1 VPTIYGSNVADSIL
15 TTACKMSSA
24 LGGTEVGVQSTFAS
38 TSLTYAEVRS
48 KGGAATPVSAIPAG
62 ATGNGWIFWP
72 GAGTYASGTW
82 TIKHT
87 HQGASRGIDT
97 TIRAFKYNS
106 TSGTYTAITNA
117 SVVTSNTT
125 AVKTTYTG
133 TTASIASVTC
143 AADEGIYF
151 ESWWHD
157 NNANVGSDNPTMFVS
172 NSGTAGVA
180 NDLEITLPTFTPAA
194 TSIVGTSQELLFDAT
209 SGTNLGE
216 NSATSQESTSDAS
229 AQAGTNTGTSQEL
242 LFDAAGSATPSSANV
257 VGTSQELLFDVT
269 SGTTSGIN
277 TATNQETLAD
287 APGLAG
293 TNTATNQLTSFTADS
308 GTTTG
313 TDTGTSQETLFGA
326 ASGTTSGVNTGTS
339 QQTLTDAP
347 GLAGTN
353 TATSQEVLFSVSSG
367 VETGTNTGTSQ
378 EALTAI
384 SGTNSGVNTG
394 LSQLFSFDATGNQLV
409 AVILPPDDLSISIA
423 GTPVDVRAAE
433 IDDAINERSTARLV
447 VRDSTGLVRLV
458 KGQQISIDHNN
469 LGKLFG
475 GVVNDADEDLLYPNV
490 EVHTTVNCADNQ
502 WYAGKRLYT
511 GKEYTRQYAGDI
523 VTDLLTVLAPEG
535 ITAKYAS
542 RRDDTL
548 AEFAQGTLT
557 NVIATDDG
565 LQLARAG
572 TTYTKTETTTSDFA
586 SGTLTDV
593 QASSNSLQITPLTAL
608 RLRGTASSSITDCF
622 TYRKIW
628 GGSSITI
635 NNGDQLFYSVWIDST
650 SPESKSGVQIYCSDG
665 TTFNNISTV
674 ADQYNIFATPQSDL
688 SLFAQDQWMDRYI
701 DLSPLAGKTIKSV
714 AVALEGNQSG
724 LYTTYFRNIQLYT
737 SGMVLRQSFFAG
749 TRQTDIQLNSV
760 GYKNVTTAVVQV
772 SSRNGSR
779 ITSSL
784 NISTVGIVRGSKI
797 DWTAT
802 TQTQAKSATNE
813 EPQVKI
819 SASIDGGATW
829 HECTNHQAIPCLIPG
844 MNASTLMLKEDLNV
858 GGPNPEYTPLLNEVV
873 ITVEPSFNTTKN
885 DARDTDMTTTD
896 WTGGTLSNLTA
907 ASNSLA
913 LSGKLRD
920 WDDGVI
926 SSQSLYGTGSPAH
939 FDSYGT
945 LAVRCDNIAEVRSRL
960 DFAGTWQN
968 FVLEIDVQIPDN
980 SGNYGV
986 TFRTTSWNNT
996 NDTYAYNAYIS
1007 PTEVALAK
1015 GTNGGSGG
1023 FTSIASVAVTFATN
1037 TWYRLKITA
1046 SGSTLKVA
1054 VDDVEYINTTDSSYS
1069 SAGYIAV
1076 RHFNNSGSRHSAFFD
1091 NFGIMATS
1099 MVGTRTNTALSN
1111 AALAPV
1117 GTVGNSV
1124 VWWESDEPGTAA
1136 LLVEASTNGGSTWTA
1151 CTNGGTIPGLTAG
1164 TTIGTK
1170 SLQLRQTF
1178 TTLNANVTPTLY
1190 GITALIMGAFSA
1202 SGQRVSPV
1210 LNLGDVGRAGAS
1222 LAAWTADVPT
1232 GTTLGMDVGPNTSSW
1247 SDVSSSNGATIPFID
1262 SQPAPVIDTYDSN
1275 TGANY
1280 TATTRSGGIASTWTW
1295 NTSAKRLEAVG
1306 GRDALLVYNADTTF
1320 LDGELLVDL
1329 QQADQ
1334 AGVFCRYQNSNN
1346 YYDIAIYDNA
1356 SSLVSNIIQLYRIS
1370 GGVRT
1375 LLTVGAIDFSRGIY
1389 KRIRAVLVGNTIDV
1403 YFDGTRVLT
1412 YSDTSPLLV
1421 AGKCGVRAGYSVTAG
1436 TSYINQFSI
1445 QNYGE
1450 DLTGQV
1456 VYTRQRLATTDP
1468 TVTPTVEDLTV
1479 SAHDP
1484 TIGNGV
1490 LIEQT
1495 DFSYKK
1501 YISEAIQDLADT
1513 SNYWQAIRP
1522 DKTLRF
1528 LPRTGM
1534 MSSWILDSSSGD
1546 LLVAGLSV
1554 KNASDTYR
1562 NRQHV
1567 TGGIDTVV
1575 IDEKKRGDDTA
1586 TSWVLGYPLADVP
1599 VITLNDAKVTIGVKG
1614 TTGADFYYEIGS
1626 TVITQDTGAT
1636 TLTSEE
1642 ELHIVGTGTVSVNV
1656 MREDTVEQA
1665 AFAALEGGSGIVE
1678 HVIDVSGKNLTKA
1691 ACEQLAQSELDTNKV
1706 RGRTLGFSTRKH
1718 GLKTGHL
1725 LTVFLPEHGI
1735 VDGLY
1740 LISRV
1745 VMTFRLVI
1753 EDGVRRMDTVYQ
1765 IEASEGPALGGWTSL
1780 FTSKAA

>member
-1 VPTIYGSNVADSIL
+1 MPTIYGSNVADSIL

-24 LGGTEVGVQSTFAS
+24 LGGTEVGVQSTFVS

-48 KGGAATPVSAIPAG
+48 KGGASTPVTAIPA
-62 ATGNGWIFWP
+62 TPPGNGWIFWP

-87 HQGASRGIDT
+87 HQSVSRGVDT

-106 TSGTYTAITNA
+106 TSGTYTAISNA
-117 SVVTSNTT
+117 SVNTSNTAT
-125 AVKTTYTG
+125 TKTTYTG
-133 TTASIASVTC
+133 TTSTVATVTLAS
-143 AADEGIYF
+143 DEGLYF
-151 ESWWHD
+151 DCYWHD
-157 NNANVGSDNPTMFVS
+157 NNANVGGDNPTMYVS
-172 NSGTAGVA
+172 NSATAGVA
-180 NDLEITLPTFTPAA
+180 NDLEITLPTFTPAQ
-194 TSIVGTSQELLFDAT
+194 TNITGTSQELLFDVT
-209 SGTNLGE
+209 TGTNLGE
-216 NSATSQESTSDAS
+216 NSATSQESTSDAPGL
-229 AQAGTNTGTSQEL
+229 AGTNTATSQEQ
-242 LFDAAGSATPSSANV
+242 LFDASGSATPSSANI
-257 VGTSQELLFDVT
+257 VGTSQEMLFDATTGTNLGTNSAT
-269 SGTTSGIN
+269 S
-277 TATNQETLAD
+277 QESLAD

-293 TNTATNQLTSFTADS
+293 TNTATSQLTSFSADS
-308 GTTTG
+308 GGELG
-313 TDTGTSQETLFGA
+313 TNNGTSQELLFDA
-326 ASGTTSGVNTGTS
+326 TTGTNAGVNTGTS
-339 QQTLTDAP
+339 SHILSDAP

-353 TATSQEVLFSVSSG
+353 TATSQELLFSVSSG
-367 VETGTNTGTSQ
+367 VELGTNTGTSQ
-378 EALTAI
+378 EALVAI
-384 SGTNSGVNTG
+384 SGTNSGINTG

-409 AVILPPDDLSISIA
+409 AAILPPDAVSFSIA
-423 GTPVDVRAAE
+423 GSAVDVRAAE
-433 IDDAINERSTARLV
+433 IDDAIDERSTARLV
-447 VRDSTGLVRLV
+447 VRDPAGMTRFQ
-458 KGQQISIDHNN
+458 KGQQISINHNN
-469 LGKLFG
+469 LGLLFG
-475 GVVNDADEDLLYPNV
+475 GVLNDAGEELLYPNT
-490 EVHTTVNCADNQ
+490 EIHTAINCVDNE
-502 WYAGKRLYT
+502 WYADKRLYT
-511 GKEYTRQYAGDI
+511 GKEYKRQYAGDI

-548 AEFAQGTLT
+548 LEFAQGTLS

-572 TTYTKTETTTSDFA
+572 TTYNKVETTTSDFA
-586 SGTLTDV
+586 SGTLDDV

-628 GGSSITI
+628 AGSITI
-635 NNGDQLFYSVWIDST
+635 NSGDQLFYNVWIDST

-701 DLSPLAGKTIKSV
+701 DLTPLAGKTIKSV

-737 SGMVLRQSFFAG
+737 SGMVLRQNFFAG

-760 GYKNVTTAVVQV
+760 GYRNVTTAVVQT
-772 SSRNGSR
+772 SSRDGSR
-779 ITSSL
+779 ITPSL
-784 NISTVGIVRGSKI
+784 NIASVGIVRSSKI

-819 SASIDGGATW
+819 SASVDGGATW
-829 HECTNHQAIPCLIPG
+829 HTCTNHQEIPCLVPG
-844 MNASTLMLKEDLNV
+844 MNASTLMLKESLSV
-858 GGPNPEYTPLLNEVV
+858 GGPNPEYTPILNEVV

-885 DARDTDMTTTD
+885 DARDTDMLTSD

-1023 FTSIASVAVTFATN
+1023 FTSISSVAVTFATN
-1037 TWYRLKITA
+1037 TWYRLKVTA

-1076 RHFNNSGSRHSAFFD
+1076 RHFNNSGARHSAFFD

-1099 MVGTRTNTALSN
+1099 MVGTRTNTAISN

-1124 VWWESDEPGTAA
+1124 IWWESDEPGTAT
-1136 LLVEASTNGGSTWTA
+1136 LLVEASTNGGSSWSA
-1151 CTNGGTIPGLTAG
+1151 CTNGGVIPGLTAG
-1164 TTIGTK
+1164 TAIGAK

-1178 TTLNANVTPTLY
+1178 STLNANVTATLF
-1190 GITALIMGAFSA
+1190 GITALVMGAFSA
-1202 SGQRVSPV
+1202 SGSRVSPV
-1210 LNLGDVGRAGAS
+1210 LNLGNVGRAGAS
-1222 LAAWTADVPT
+1222 LVAWTADVPT

-1247 SDVSSSNGATIPFID
+1247 SDVSASNGATIPFID
-1262 SQPAPVIDTYDSN
+1262 SQPAPVIDTYDTN
-1275 TGANY
+1275 TSANY
-1280 TATTRSGGIASTWTW
+1280 SATTRSGGIASSWTW
-1295 NTSAKRLEAVG
+1295 NTAARRLEASG
-1306 GRDALLVYNADTTF
+1306 GRDALLVYNPDTTF
-1320 LDGELLVDL
+1320 LDGELLVDM
-1329 QQADQ
+1329 QRSDQ
-1334 AGVFCRYQNSNN
+1334 GGIFCRYQNANN
-1346 YYDIAIYDNA
+1346 YYDIAIYDSA

-1370 GGVRT
+1370 GGTRT
-1375 LLTVGAIDFSRGIY
+1375 LLTVGPIDFPRSVY
-1389 KRIRAVLVGNTIDV
+1389 KRIRVVLVGNVIDV

-1412 YSDTSPLLV
+1412 YSDTSPLSV
-1421 AGKCGVRAGYSVTAG
+1421 TGKCGLRAGYSVTAG
-1436 TSYINQFSI
+1436 TSYFNQFSI

-1456 VYTRQRLATTDP
+1456 VYTRQRLATSDP
-1468 TVTPTVEDLTV
+1468 TVTPTVQDLTV

-1490 LIEQT
+1490 LVEQT

-1501 YISEAIQDLADT
+1501 YISEAVQDLADK
-1513 SNYWQAIRP
+1513 SNYWHIIRP

-1534 MSSWILDSSSGD
+1534 MSSWILDSTSGD
-1546 LLVAGLSV
+1546 LLVAGLAV
-1554 KNASDTYR
+1554 KNASDSYR
-1562 NRQHV
+1562 NRQYV
-1567 TGGIDTVV
+1567 TGGIDTVA
-1575 IDEKKRGDDTA
+1575 IDEYKQGDDTA

-1599 VITLNDAKVTIGVKG
+1599 VITLNGATVTVGVKG

-1626 TVITQDTGAT
+1626 LVITQDASAT

-1642 ELHIVGTGTVSVNV
+1642 ELHIVGTGTVEVNV

-1665 AFAALEGGSGIVE
+1665 VWAALEGGSGIVE
-1678 HVIDVSGKNLTKA
+1678 HVIDVSGQNLTKA
-1691 ACEQLAQSELDTNKV
+1691 ACEQLAQSELDKNKV
-1706 RGRTLGFSTRKH
+1706 RGRSLAFQTRKH
-1718 GLKTGHL
+1718 GLKSGHL
-1725 LTVFLPEHGI
+1725 LTVFLPQHGI
-1735 VDGLY
+1735 TDGLY

-1753 EDGVRRMDTVYQ
+1753 EDGVQRMDTVYQ
-1765 IEASEGPALGGWTSL
+1765 VEASEGPVLGSWTKL
-1780 FTSKAA
+1780 FSKAA